1 MPHQTERNGTM
12 NKIRTLALLVLAGA
26 VFPLW
31 AQGPADEPAPPPHE
45 RVRKGPHGRK
55 GPRPDGPADR
65 KRPAPMMEERLAAEY
80 PKEFAEIETLRAKDP
95 AAAEKKMEELRKRS
109 ADAREAEMKKV
120 RDQLEAAKNL
130 LRAQFDREA
139 ALRKT
144 MIANLE
150 KKIAAEK
157 AAGKDVKPLE
167 RSLERVR
174 RVNDRMNAG
183 GKEEYVNR
191 QLKRLTGPAKPGAK
205 RPGPAHGPHG
215 PQGPQH
221 PRP

>member
-1 MPHQTERNGTM
+1 
-12 NKIRTLALLVLAGA
+12 
-26 VFPLW
+26 
-31 AQGPADEPAPPPHE
+31 
-45 RVRKGPHGRK
+45 
-55 GPRPDGPADR
+55 
-65 KRPAPMMEERLAAEY
+65 MEERLAAEY

>member
-1 MPHQTERNGTM
+1 M
-12 NKIRTLALLVLAGA
+12 NRIRTLALIVLAGA

-31 AQGPADEPAPPPHE
+31 AQEPADEPAPPPHE
-45 RVRKGPHGRK
+45 RVRKGPHGRR
-55 GPRPDGPADR
+55 GPRPDGPAEK
-65 KRPAPMMEERLAAEY
+65 KRPAPMMAERLAAEF

-95 AAAEKKMEELRKRS
+95 AAAEQKMEELRKRS

-120 RDQLEAAKNL
+120 REQLEQVKHL
-130 LRAQFDREA
+130 LRAQFDREV

-157 AAGKDVKPLE
+157 AAGRDVKPLE

-174 RVNDRMNAG
+174 RVNERMTAG

-191 QLKRLTGPAKPGAK
+191 QLKRLTGGPRPGGK
-205 RPGPAHGPHG
+205 GPGPAARGPN
-215 PQGPQH
+215 H

>member
-1 MPHQTERNGTM
+1 
-12 NKIRTLALLVLAGA
+12 
-26 VFPLW
+26 
-31 AQGPADEPAPPPHE
+31 
-45 RVRKGPHGRK
+45 
-55 GPRPDGPADR
+55 
-65 KRPAPMMEERLAAEY
+65 MMAERLAAEF

-95 AAAEKKMEELRKRS
+95 AAAEQKMEELRKRS

-120 RDQLEAAKNL
+120 REQLEQVKHL
-130 LRAQFDREA
+130 LRAQFDREV

-157 AAGKDVKPLE
+157 AAGRDVKPLE

-174 RVNDRMNAG
+174 RVNERMTAG

-191 QLKRLTGPAKPGAK
+191 QLKRLTGGPRPGGK
-205 RPGPAHGPHG
+205 GPGPAARGPN
-215 PQGPQH
+215 H